1 MPGTVHG
8 ESLFPGVVC
17 LRPPAEPTHSLTALR
32 TEAPQYSEPL
42 SPETVM
48 LEGKKYDFIKENA
61 PNCDSVRT

>member
-1 MPGTVHG
+1 MHG

-32 TEAPQYSEPL
+32 TEAPQCSEIL

-48 LEGKKYDFIKENA
+48 LGGKKNSFIKENV

>member
-17 LRPPAEPTHSLTALR
+17 LRPPAEPTHSLTAQK
-32 TEAPQYSEPL
+32 TEAPQYSQPL

-48 LEGKKYDFIKENA
+48 LGGKKNNFIKEIV
-61 PNCDSVRT
+61 PSCDSVRK